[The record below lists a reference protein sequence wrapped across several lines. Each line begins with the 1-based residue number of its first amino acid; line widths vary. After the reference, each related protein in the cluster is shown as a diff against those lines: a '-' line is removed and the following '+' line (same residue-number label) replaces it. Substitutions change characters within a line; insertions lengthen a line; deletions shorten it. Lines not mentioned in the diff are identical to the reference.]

1 MQIIVSIALTVIYVG
16 LSLALGGVHA
26 NNGPW
31 WFFLPCIVSV
41 CAFVIAKMILDR
53 LPLPW
58 LNEQGYRSPLR
69 RVHLSWRAAVRLPAY
84 APFLLILWH
93 FLAILHMHFDI
104 DGVLYSVIM
113 LVLLITIIVAH
124 RRRREIRLLRS
135 GEVAMAFIE
144 SRENTAEWQDDRIY
158 YHFITADGATVS
170 GRALYTGYEV
180 REGGSVPVF
189 YDANNPQNHV
199 VACASWFEAD

>member
-1 MQIIVSIALTVIYVG
+1 MQIIVTIALTAIYVG

-31 WFFLPCIVSV
+31 WFFLPCIVSA
-41 CAFVIAKMILDR
+41 CAFVVAKIIFDK

-58 LNEQGYRSPLR
+58 ANEQGYGSPPR

-93 FLAILHMHFDI
+93 FLSILRMHFDI
-104 DGVLYSVIM
+104 DGVLYGMSM
-113 LVLLITIIVAH
+113 LVLGIMAIVAH
-124 RRRREIRLLRS
+124 RRRREIRLMRS
-135 GEVAMAFIE
+135 GDVTMAFIE
-144 SRENTAEWQDDRIY
+144 SRENTAEWQDDRIC
-158 YHFITADGATVS
+158 YHFIAIDGTTVP
-170 GRALYTGYEV
+170 GRVLYTGYDV
-180 REGGSVPVF
+180 RAGHSVPVF
-189 YDANNPQNHV
+189 YDAKHPRDHV

>member
-1 MQIIVSIALTVIYVG
+1 MQITVTITLTVIYVG
-16 LSLALGGVHA
+16 LSLALGGVHS

-31 WFFLPCIVSV
+31 WFFLPCIVSA
-41 CAFVIAKMILDR
+41 CAFVIAKMILDK

-58 LNEQGYRSPLR
+58 VNEQGYSSPPR
-69 RVHLSWRAAVRLPAY
+69 RVHLSWRATVRLPAY

-93 FLAILHMHFDI
+93 FLSILRMHFDI
-104 DGVLYSVIM
+104 DWALYCVIM
-113 LVLLITIIVAH
+113 VALGIMTLVAY
-124 RRRREIRLLRS
+124 RRWREIRLLQR

-158 YHFITADGATVS
+158 YHFITTDGTTVS
-170 GRALYTGYEV
+170 GRALYTGYDV
-180 REGGSVPVF
+180 REGCSVPVF
-189 YDANNPQNHV
+189 YDANNPRDYV

>member
-1 MQIIVSIALTVIYVG
+1 MQIVVTITLTTIYVG
-16 LSLALGGVHA
+16 LSLALGGVYS

-31 WFFLPCIVSV
+31 WFFLPCIVSA
-41 CAFVIAKMILDR
+41 CAFAVAKVILDR

-58 LNEQGYRSPLR
+58 VNEKGYRSPPR

-93 FLAILHMHFDI
+93 FLSILRMHFDI
-104 DGVLYSVIM
+104 DGVLYGMIM
-113 LVLLITIIVAH
+113 LALGIMAIVAH

-135 GEVAMAFIE
+135 GDVAMAFIE
-144 SRENTAEWQDDRIY
+144 GRQNTAEWQDDRIT

-170 GRALYTGYEV
+170 GRALYTGYDV
-180 REGGSVPVF
+180 RAGGSVPVF
-189 YDANNPQNHV
+189 YDAHNPRDHV
-199 VACASWFEAD
+199 IACASWFEAD